1 MSQEEQELIRS
12 ILAGSSEAFEQLI
25 APYGDRLFNTLSHI
39 LRSAEAAE
47 DVLQDALVQAFVK
60 LNTYQGKSSFYTWLY
75 RIAVNLAFS
84 YRRRERPMI
93 SMDSQKSELGDE
105 PVSTM
110 DAVDAK
116 VAALNEQS
124 YYTQPSATSREFRAV
139 VILREIE
146 GCDYKLLEAY
156 YKSTGNRPQPLHR
169 GRMQLREKLLLC
181 SKIHQPHEGN
191 ERRTISVFR
200 HELSPQER
208 EDVER
213 AQLRTQHCDN

>member
-1 MSQEEQELIRS
+1 MSQEDQELIRS

-110 DAVDAK
+110 DAVDAESLRSERAELLY
-116 VAALNEQS
+116 AAIGDLAE
-124 YYTQPSATSREFRAV
+124 EFRAV
-139 VILREIE
+139 IILREIE
-146 GCDYKLLEAY
+146 GCDYETIGGILQINPGTVR
-156 YKSTGNRPQPLHR
+156 SRLHR
-169 GRMQLREKLLLC
+169 GRMQLREKLLPLFKD
-181 SKIHQPHEGN
+181 SSAP
-191 ERRTISVFR
+191 
-200 HELSPQER
+200 
-208 EDVER
+208 
-213 AQLRTQHCDN
+213 

>member
-39 LRSAEAAE
+39 LRSPEAAE

-110 DAVDAK
+110 DAVDAESLRSERAELLY
-116 VAALNEQS
+116 AAIGDLAE
-124 YYTQPSATSREFRAV
+124 EFRAV
-139 VILREIE
+139 IILREIE
-146 GCDYKLLEAY
+146 GCDYETIGDILQINPGTVR
-156 YKSTGNRPQPLHR
+156 SRLHR
-169 GRMQLREKLLLC
+169 GRMQLREKL
-181 SKIHQPHEGN
+181 I
-191 ERRTISVFR
+191 
-200 HELSPQER
+200 PQFK
-208 EDVER
+208 DSS
-213 AQLRTQHCDN
+213 AP